1 MSNLADEI
9 SFFFQRVTPLAI
21 LDLLLVSAVFFF
33 VISLLR
39 GTRAVVL
46 LRGMI
51 LLILVM
57 ALLTGL
63 LPLPGFQSLLST
75 TLPALLFVPEESS
88 QRLSSRQ
95 WIRKASC
102 LAAPRGAR

>member
-9 SFFFQRVTPLAI
+9 SFFLQRVSPLAI

-39 GTRAVVL
+39 GTRAVIL
-46 LRGMI
+46 LRGMV
-51 LLILVM
+51 LLILIM

-63 LPLPGFQSLLST
+63 LAASGISIAS
-75 TLPALLFVPEESS
+75 EHH
-88 QRLSSRQ
+88 
-95 WIRKASC
+95 ASC
-102 LAAPRGAR
+102 SAVRNPSCFCSRNSASL